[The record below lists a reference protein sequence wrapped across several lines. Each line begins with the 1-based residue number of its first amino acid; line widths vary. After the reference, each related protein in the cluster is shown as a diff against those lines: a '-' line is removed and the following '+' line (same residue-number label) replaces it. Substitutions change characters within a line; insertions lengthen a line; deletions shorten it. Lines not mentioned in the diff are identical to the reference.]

1 MTVDF
6 LEREDYKTRLIDG
19 SRIIHGY
26 MGGPFLWMEECS
38 LILIDFDQFYWLT
51 MILNVLKTNA
61 TVKRYPI

>member
-26 MGGPFLWMEECS
+26 MGGPFCGWRRVFFNPDRFRLV
-38 LILIDFDQFYWLT
+38 LLANDDFER
-51 MILNVLKTNA
+51 IKN
-61 TVKRYPI
+61 

>member
-26 MGGPFLWMEECS
+26 MGGPFV
-38 LILIDFDQFYWLT
+38 DGGVFF
-51 MILNVLKTNA
+51 
-61 TVKRYPI
+61 